1 MSIPNATN
9 VPILIKGYPAAG
21 VIVAKRFVTPAL
33 TQAGAGVSTIGVSDY
48 EAAAIGDDFSI
59 IIIGT
64 AVVEA
69 GAAIDG
75 TVRSVESDAQ
85 GRAIPRSTGKIA
97 GILMPGQTAT
107 AAGQTVEILVVQTP

>member
-1 MSIPNATN
+1 MSTPNATN
-9 VPILIKGYPAAG
+9 IPVLIKGYLAAG
-21 VIVAKRFVTPAL
+21 AIAAKRFVTPAL

-48 EAAAIGDDFSI
+48 EGAIGDDFSI
-59 IIIGT
+59 IVIGT

-75 TVRSVESDAQ
+75 TVRAVESDAQ
-85 GRAIPRSTGKIA
+85 GRAIPKNTGKTA

-107 AAGQTVEILVVQTP
+107 AAGQSVEILVVQTP